1 MKTRFAS
8 LALLAT
14 SVVVSFAVTATANSQ
29 DKWGGAKP
37 MFKVIPNNAPGH
49 YAPVRPAA
57 QLAQWNGI
65 FKDHHNNTVSYVMVG
80 TDPKTT
86 NTTTTVNVVLIPVK
100 MIYGAAN
107 GNMTFNP
114 KVDTYPNGQ
123 IVIANMKK
131 SPIFQSGID
140 FVQGGTDVGNSQYID
155 AYQRANFWQTNVQ
168 NEPNYHVLLNI
179 VKQEKPLKITV
190 QTAQGKVITNPFGTI
205 KVGTMDINA
214 FDSQLNTY
222 ISGHSADIHPDVLPL
237 FVTDNI
243 YLTSGG
249 CCIGGY
255 HSARGGAPSG
265 QTYSYTTLVTEAKSF
280 SQDVSALSHE
290 IGEWM
295 DDPFTTN
302 RVHCTDNG
310 IMENGDPLVSLPN
323 YGGYPYK
330 LNGFTYNLQD
340 LVFIEYFGAPEGS
353 VNNWHDFQNARPGTL
368 CPGQQ

>member
-14 SVVVSFAVTATANSQ
+14 SVVVSFAVTATANSA
-29 DKWGGAKP
+29 DKWNGAKP
-37 MFKVIPNNAPGH
+37 MFAVIPHNAPGH
-49 YAPVRPAA
+49 YAPVKPAA
-57 QLAQWNGI
+57 NLAQWSGS
-65 FKDHHNNTVSYVMVG
+65 FKDRLNNTINYVMVG
-80 TDPKTT
+80 TDPHNT

-100 MIYGAAN
+100 MIYGSAN

-114 KVDTYPNGQ
+114 KRDTYPGGQ
-123 IVIANMKK
+123 KVIANMLN
-131 SPIFQSGID
+131 SPVFNNID
-140 FVQGGTDVGNSQYID
+140 YVQGGVDVGNTQYID

-168 NEPNYHVLLNI
+168 NESNYHVLLKI
-179 VKQEKPLKITV
+179 TTTERPLKITV
-190 QTAQGKVITNPFGTI
+190 QSAQGKVITNPFGTI

-265 QTYSYTTLVTEAKSF
+265 QTYAYTTLVTEAKSF
-280 SQDVSALSHE
+280 SQDVSALTHE

-302 RVHCTDNG
+302 RVHCQDNG

-330 LNGFTYNLQD
+330 LSGFTYNLQD
-340 LVFIEYFGAPEGS
+340 LVFIGYFGSPDVS
-353 VNNWHDFQNARPGTL
+353 VNNYRDFQNAKPGDL
-368 CPGQQ
+368 CPGQ